1 MHASGGIIFFL
12 NRNITSHTGMS
23 HRVARPYLAV
33 PAAARIT
40 ITCRMYYIQ
49 LVPLPIF
56 HRVTVLAY
64 TGSFLFGSFGCTH
77 QNPATTPH
85 PTTTRGRAVLS
96 TIRVTFLRL
105 LKARKAGGR
114 GHEASLPVFFCWM
127 KSFRWT
133 RTRPACACGWL
144 WPRRPRR
151 PLMMMKASPAMTP
164 LWKRRVRLLH
174 PAQAGIQPGADWARG
189 ISCLAGARP
198 NRARV
203 GPHRFG
209 FGQDAGGSTR
219 AGLGDFRAGL
229 AGHACHCGC
238 ASGGRLR
245 WGWWARRAR
254 RARRAFE
261 ALDAGRACDGLCA

>member
-1 MHASGGIIFFL
+1 
-12 NRNITSHTGMS
+12 MS

-33 PAAARIT
+33 PAAALIT

-114 GHEASLPVFFCWM
+114 GHEASLPVFFCCLFFLHQC
-127 KSFRWT
+127 KSIVIDREMLGIYICSLKNGPSLIRGDQFALLIHSIPFPSKWSLFNYSLPPFVFFPP
-133 RTRPACACGWL
+133 RP
-144 WPRRPRR
+144 
-151 PLMMMKASPAMTP
+151 
-164 LWKRRVRLLH
+164 
-174 PAQAGIQPGADWARG
+174 
-189 ISCLAGARP
+189 
-198 NRARV
+198 
-203 GPHRFG
+203 
-209 FGQDAGGSTR
+209 
-219 AGLGDFRAGL
+219 
-229 AGHACHCGC
+229 
-238 ASGGRLR
+238 
-245 WGWWARRAR
+245 
-254 RARRAFE
+254 
-261 ALDAGRACDGLCA
+261 